1 MTTIIRDIPLTK
13 LVPSAHNVRRT
24 GRETGIEE
32 LAASIAAHGL
42 LQSLSVRPVLDREG
56 AETGKYEVIGGGRRL
71 AALKLLA
78 KCKQIAK
85 PAPVPCIIA
94 EGEGEELSLA
104 ENVVRE
110 NLHPAD
116 QFEAFRRLADEHGFG
131 AEEIAARFG
140 VSPQVVRQRLR
151 LGAISPRLML
161 VYREG
166 GLTLDQLMAF
176 TIAEDHTRQEDAFD
190 RLSWN
195 REPAFIRRALTESH
209 VSVRDRRAVFVGT
222 AAYEEA
228 GGRVL
233 RDLFTEDGG
242 GWFDDPALLDRLV
255 LEKLERVAEEVR
267 GEGWKWVA
275 VSIDHPYA
283 HGLSRAYPQ
292 PVDLPPEEQARLDAL
307 SAEWD
312 RLAEPYDG
320 IDDLPEDAA
329 ARLDALNT
337 EIERLSERRQAYDPD
352 VIGRGGAFVALNHDG
367 TARIEPGFIRPEDQP
382 QREERTSPISE
393 GGDETAS
400 EVGEAPDQDGD
411 GEDDTK
417 SLSDSLVRDLTAHRT
432 LGLRLALGEN
442 PDVAFLAV
450 THALA
455 AQTFYDGYDEG
466 TCLDIRPH
474 SAPLGGDADGIED
487 TSAARTLEER
497 HSSWAAQMP
506 TDLADLWGFIVGLD
520 HDSRMDLFAHC
531 AALTVFA
538 VRQPWNRKPKTWAT
552 ADALAQALD
561 LDIRAHWSPT
571 ARSYFERVTKARI
584 LAAVREAVSE
594 EAADR
599 MSGMKKPAMAVAA
612 EQLLAGTGWL
622 PALLRTFEA
631 DRSESAGTAEGET
644 FAEAAE

>member
-1 MTTIIRDIPLTK
+1 MTTIIRDVTLSK
-13 LVPSAHNVRRT
+13 LIPSAHNVRRT
-24 GRETGIEE
+24 GRENGIEE

-42 LQSLSVRPVLDREG
+42 LQSLSVRPVLDGEG

-71 AALKLLA
+71 AALRLLA
-78 KCKQIAK
+78 KRKQISK
-85 PAPVPCIIA
+85 SVPVPCLIA
-94 EGEGEELSLA
+94 DGEGGELSLA

-116 QFEAFRRLADEHGFG
+116 QFEAFKRLADEHGFG

-151 LGAISPRLML
+151 LGAVSPRLMQ

-176 TIAEDHTRQEDAFD
+176 AVAEDHTRQEDAFD

-209 VSVRDRRAVFVGT
+209 VSVRDRRAVFIGT

-242 GWFDDPALLDRLV
+242 GWFDDPVLLDRLV

-267 GEGWKWVA
+267 GAGWKWVE
-275 VSIDHPYA
+275 VSIDYPYA
-283 HGLSRAYPQ
+283 HGMCRAYPQ
-292 PVDLPPEEQARLDAL
+292 PVDLSPEEQARLDAL

-312 RLAEPYDG
+312 RLAEQYDG
-320 IDDLPEDAA
+320 IDDLPEDVA

-337 EIERLSERRQAYDPD
+337 EIERLSVQRQAYDPD

-367 TARIEPGFIRPEDQP
+367 TARVEPGFIRPEDEP
-382 QREERTSPISE
+382 QAEEGARTEADDEDGSE
-393 GGDETAS
+393 IGGE
-400 EVGEAPDQDGD
+400 GAPDEDEDGD
-411 GEDDTK
+411 VDVK

-442 PDVAFLAV
+442 PDVALLAV

-474 SAPLGGDADGIED
+474 SALLGGDAVGIED
-487 TSAARTLEER
+487 IVAARTLGER
-497 HSSWAAQMP
+497 HWSWAAQVP
-506 TDLADLWGFIVGLD
+506 ANLADLWGFIAGLD
-520 HDSRMDLFAHC
+520 HDSRMALFAHC
-531 AALTVFA
+531 AALTVSA
-538 VRQPWNRKPKTWAT
+538 VRIPWNRKPKTWAT

-561 LDIRAHWSPT
+561 LDMTAHWSPT
-571 ARSYFERVTKARI
+571 ARSYFERITKAQI
-584 LAAVREAVSE
+584 LVTVREAVSE

-631 DRSESAGTAEGET
+631 DRSESAGTAEDET